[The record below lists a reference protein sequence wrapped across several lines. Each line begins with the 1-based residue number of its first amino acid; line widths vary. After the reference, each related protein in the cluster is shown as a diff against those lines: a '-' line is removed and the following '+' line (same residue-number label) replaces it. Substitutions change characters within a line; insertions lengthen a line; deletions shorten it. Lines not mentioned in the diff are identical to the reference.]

1 MLVAKTRTWE
11 EDRGMSFTY
20 DGVPL
25 LAMLDEY
32 TMLRQ
37 EREGEKR
44 KQRVIFSL
52 FNVHDGLLTLIHG
65 QSQVMRLIFPCFV
78 LINRI
83 KSASMSNLPPNKKLC
98 SVQGQVLPGRL
109 VRRRWWGLAQMA
121 VHQMG
126 PQAGGYPSMPIK
138 AVLTVFDL

>member
-1 MLVAKTRTWE
+1 MGGGSWHVIHLRRCSTSCDARRIHHAKAGK
-11 EDRGMSFTY
+11 RG
-20 DGVPL
+20 
-25 LAMLDEY
+25 
-32 TMLRQ
+32 
-37 EREGEKR
+37 GETKA
-44 KQRVIFSL
+44 KGTFSL

-78 LINRI
+78 LIINRI
-83 KSASMSNLPPNKKLC
+83 KSASMSNLPQNKKLC
-98 SVQGQVLPGRL
+98 SVQGQVQPGRL

-121 VHQMG
+121 VHQME